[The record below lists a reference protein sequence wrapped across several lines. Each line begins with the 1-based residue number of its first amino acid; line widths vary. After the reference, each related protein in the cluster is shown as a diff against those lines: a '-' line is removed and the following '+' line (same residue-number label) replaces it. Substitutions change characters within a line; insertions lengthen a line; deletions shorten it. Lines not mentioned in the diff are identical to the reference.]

1 MVKRYIGGVIS
12 ASAPVNTSG
21 VYSPTMQIQSIN
33 TDTWL
38 PNTRIEFLIVAGG
51 GAGWC
56 NVGRNT
62 TSGGGAGGLVEGYT
76 VVTNGTTVPIVVG
89 AGGPQIISDTSANQG
104 SDSSLGPTIA
114 TGGGAGA
121 FNKNG
126 GSGGGGLNA
135 TAGGL
140 PAASPLA
147 AAPTLETYFL
157 SSISLSSETQLV
169 YATSL
174 NQGFAGG
181 ATSTGSNA
189 FGFAGGGGAGGVGGA
204 GTDSGGG
211 NGGTGKQSSITGTAT
226 YYAGGGG
233 GGAYL
238 DRGTNSGIGG
248 LGGGGAA
255 GRSSNSSTGQPGTA
269 NTGGG
274 GGGHGGSNG
283 VGTAG
288 SGGSGV
294 VILRHLDTLPA
305 ATATIGSPEITVT
318 GGFRIYKFTTSG
330 SITF

>member
-1 MVKRYIGGVIS
+1 MWAEILHQ
-12 ASAPVNTSG
+12 A
-21 VYSPTMQIQSIN
+21 
-33 TDTWL
+33 
-38 PNTRIEFLIVAGG
+38 AGQAALLKG
-51 GAGWC
+51 
-56 NVGRNT
+56 T
-62 TSGGGAGGLVEGYT
+62 QL
-76 VVTNGTTVPIVVG
+76 TNGTTVPIVVG
-89 AGGPQIISDTSANQG
+89 AGGPQIISDTAANQG
-104 SDSSLGPTIA
+104 SDSSLGTTIA

-126 GSGGGGLNA
+126 GSGGGGSNT

-147 AAPTLETYFL
+147 AAPTFETYFL
-157 SSISLSSETQLV
+157 SSIPLSSGTQLV
-169 YATSL
+169 YVTRL

-189 FGFAGGGGAGGVGGA
+189 FGFAGGGGAGGVGGN
-204 GTDSGGG
+204 GSDSGGG
-211 NGGTGKQSSITGTAT
+211 NGGIGKQSSITGTAT

-233 GGAYL
+233 GGAYEN
-238 DRGTNSGIGG
+238 RGTNSGIGG

-255 GRSSNSSTGQPGTA
+255 GRTANSSTGQPGTA

-274 GGGHGGSNG
+274 GGGHGGFNG

-294 VILRHLDTLPA
+294 VILRHVDTLPS
-305 ATATIGSPEITVT
+305 ATTTGSPTITVT
-318 GGFRIYKFTTSG
+318 GGFRIYSFTTSG